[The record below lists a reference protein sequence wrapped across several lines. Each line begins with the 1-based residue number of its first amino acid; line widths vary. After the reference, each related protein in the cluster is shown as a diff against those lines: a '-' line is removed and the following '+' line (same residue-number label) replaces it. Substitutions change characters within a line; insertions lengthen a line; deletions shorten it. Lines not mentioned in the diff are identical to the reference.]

1 MIRNALL
8 RALFLSAVLGLIG
21 SPLAGAGSMSSPRVM
36 IMLPPKAVAPSD
48 LSRQVQQLRA
58 EGLIG
63 EVLRFDATP
72 GQENHGFSL
81 LLILQATSED
91 AVSRLE
97 KAEHWPKD
105 ARVRRVDPAFKSGDI
120 STAAPESVF
129 EVNLYRLRASEQRYK
144 QFVGEYIS
152 PLMDAQIAEGLMRS
166 YTMYI
171 ERGAE
176 GDRQA
181 LLLKAY
187 LDAPTYEKKMPDA
200 KLAIRKRLESEHQTY
215 PKWHPIKDEVRYD
228 LTHTVAKQRKE

>member
-1 MIRNALL
+1 MIRNTLL
-8 RALFLSAVLGLIG
+8 RALLLSAVLAFVG
-21 SPLAGAGSMSSPRVM
+21 SSLARAGSTSSPQVM
-36 IMLPPKAVAPSD
+36 VMLPPKAVAPSD
-48 LSRQVQQLRA
+48 LRRQVQQLRA

-63 EVLRFDATP
+63 TAMRFDATP
-72 GQENHGFSL
+72 GQEKHGFSL

-105 ARVRRVDPAFKSGDI
+105 ARVRRVDASFKSGDI
-120 STAAPESVF
+120 SKAAPEAVF
-129 EVNLYRLRASEQRYK
+129 EVNLYRLKASEQRYK

-171 ERGAE
+171 ERGGE

-181 LLLKAY
+181 VLLKAY
-187 LDAPTYEKKMPDA
+187 LDTPTYETKMPDA
-200 KLAIRKRLESEHQTY
+200 KLAIRKRLESEHPTY

-228 LTHTVAKQRKE
+228 LTHTVAKRRKE

>member
-8 RALFLSAVLGLIG
+8 RVLFLSAVLGVIG
-21 SPLAGAGSMSSPRVM
+21 SPLARAGSPSSPQVM
-36 IMLPPKAVAPSD
+36 VMLPPKAVAPSD
-48 LSRQVQQLRA
+48 MSRQVQRLRA

-63 EVLRFDATP
+63 EALRFDATP

-81 LLILQATSED
+81 LLLLQATSED

-120 STAAPESVF
+120 SKATPQSVF
-129 EVNLYRLRASEQRYK
+129 EVNLYRLKAPEQRYK

-181 LLLKAY
+181 VLLKAY

-200 KLAIRKRLESEHQTY
+200 KLAIRKRLESEHPTY